1 MKDGRKLETSFVG
14 CETKIAV
21 SRAFGDGKFMGCL
34 YSDEK
39 SYEQRKVQRSASRFL
54 QMSIVITF

>member
-14 CETKIAV
+14 YETNVAV
-21 SRAFGDGKFMGCL
+21 SRVFGDRKFMGCL
-34 YSDEK
+34 YADEK

-54 QMSIVITF
+54 QMSIVIAF